1 MQHPRTVSNKEHH
14 SEVLAAIELLR
25 GLLCGPKPTLPYDYE
40 TWRLGEYLLARGWA
54 IGTTTTGL
62 DISSAGRKLL
72 KLLHRVGL
80 HERVIRSLG
89 SSVKASRRSRVAQG
103 FLG

>member
-54 IGTTTTGL
+54 IGTTATGL
-62 DISSAGRKLL
+62 DVSSSGCELL
-72 KLLHRVGL
+72 TWLRGVRVRLH
-80 HERVIRSLG
+80 
-89 SSVKASRRSRVAQG
+89 
-103 FLG
+103 

>member
-40 TWRLGEYLLARGWA
+40 TWRLGEYLLAQGWA
-54 IGTTTTGL
+54 TGSTT
-62 DISSAGRKLL
+62 S
-72 KLLHRVGL
+72 GL
-80 HERVIRSLG
+80 HVSPSGRELLTSLNR
-89 SSVKASRRSRVAQG
+89 AH
-103 FLG
+103 LH

>member
-1 MQHPRTVSNKEHH
+1 MQHARTVTNREHH
-14 SEVLAAIELLR
+14 SEVLAAIELLH

-54 IGTTTTGL
+54 IGTATTGL
-62 DISSAGRKLL
+62 DVSSTGRKLL

-89 SSVKASRRSRVAQG
+89 SSVKAS
-103 FLG
+103 